1 MAESPLPL
9 MVVPPEASSTRAQA
23 SGSWA
28 PEGTDNG
35 LRWRRRKK
43 APPPAGESLGYICMA
58 QLSPVTA
65 SDNLRKKAL
74 DREVPY
80 HMIPRQD
87 LALYEAAEIKEWK
100 SWQDLECVE
109 VIHPAKAKEVMKRI
123 PRSRLIKLRFVYRD
137 KNTALRTVQT
147 PLPIKAK
154 ARLCAQ
160 GSREPLAM
168 RGALSSWIAPRC
180 SGQVSWCSFSS
191 WRLSVGIPI
200 GGRATSR
207 PPSSRD
213 ASETNQRLVS
223 CISCHLL
230 GH

>member
-1 MAESPLPL
+1 MAAPLIPLPAALGVSQAVELPAEEVEERVIVDPIGPPLAQDQDMAEVPRPL
-9 MVVPPEASSTRAQA
+9 MVVPPEASSTRAPA

-87 LALYEAAEIKEWK
+87 LALYEAAM
-100 SWQDLECVE
+100 C
-109 VIHPAKAKEVMKRI
+109 
-123 PRSRLIKLRFVYRD
+123 
-137 KNTALRTVQT
+137 
-147 PLPIKAK
+147 
-154 ARLCAQ
+154 
-160 GSREPLAM
+160 
-168 RGALSSWIAPRC
+168 
-180 SGQVSWCSFSS
+180 
-191 WRLSVGIPI
+191 
-200 GGRATSR
+200 
-207 PPSSRD
+207 
-213 ASETNQRLVS
+213 
-223 CISCHLL
+223 
-230 GH
+230 